1 MVQPVYFYIRIIFC
15 CSSFF
20 ITYPYFSYTAC
31 AYMSEHARS
40 NISSFLYSAALVMK
54 CTSSSFLMLPRY
66 CCPVLL
72 KPNNLI
78 YGILLYESDMDFL
91 ISRIICIMQRHI
103 LEYTIFFDLTFIANS
118 VIVSLPVN
126 VPANLFAMSGL
137 ISSYSASLSAK
148 SVLLML
154 HICLINNIL

>member
-1 MVQPVYFYIRIIFC
+1 
-15 CSSFF
+15 
-20 ITYPYFSYTAC
+20 
-31 AYMSEHARS
+31 
-40 NISSFLYSAALVMK
+40 MK
-54 CTSSSFLMLPRY
+54 GTSSSFLMLPRY

-78 YGILLYESDMDFL
+78 YGILLYESDIDFL
-91 ISRIICIMQRHI
+91 ISRIICMIQRHI

-137 ISSYSASLSAK
+137 ISSYSASFSAK
-148 SVLLML
+148 SV
-154 HICLINNIL
+154 